1 MNEAIKRFCD
11 RYAKALEDGHAAL
24 FVGAGFSKPAGFVE
38 WKELLRAVAEELGLN
53 VDLEPDLISL
63 AQYYVNEHG
72 GNRHLLNTLLI
83 EQFTRDTRV
92 FENHRLI
99 ARLPLTT
106 IWTTNYDQ
114 LIEQS
119 YRDAYKRLDVK
130 VTNEQLTF
138 PLPKRDALLYKMHGC
153 ITQPHDAVLIKEDY
167 ETYNDHRALFSE
179 LLRGDLIS
187 KVFLFLGYSF
197 NDPNIEYVLG
207 RLRSLFGT
215 NQPQHYWIVK
225 RAEAP
230 RSTGSDQVTTNK
242 YEWRRQELRVNDLKR
257 YGIQAMLID
266 DFSEITE
273 MLEELNRRVHSKN
286 IFVSG
291 SAYEYSPMDRER
303 TESLAKAIGR
313 EIIRRNY
320 NLISG
325 LGLGIGAAAMLGAA
339 ETVYGSNK
347 INVGERV
354 YLRPFPREALIG
366 MTKEEFNTKH
376 RQDIIATAGM
386 IIFISGNN
394 RDPSDGKSVVSAGVL
409 EEFRIAQELGKRPI
423 PIGATGHAAR
433 QIWQEVFQSLDTY
446 FPEGGVKEH
455 FAVLG
460 DEAKTNDEI
469 VNAVFAI
476 AELVTSS
483 R

>member
-1 MNEAIKRFCD
+1 MN
-11 RYAKALEDGHAAL
+11 
-24 FVGAGFSKPAGFVE
+24 
-38 WKELLRAVAEELGLN
+38 
-53 VDLEPDLISL
+53 
-63 AQYYVNEHG
+63 
-72 GNRHLLNTLLI
+72 
-83 EQFTRDTRV
+83 
-92 FENHRLI
+92 
-99 ARLPLTT
+99 
-106 IWTTNYDQ
+106 
-114 LIEQS
+114 
-119 YRDAYKRLDVK
+119 
-130 VTNEQLTF
+130 
-138 PLPKRDALLYKMHGC
+138 
-153 ITQPHDAVLIKEDY
+153 
-167 ETYNDHRALFSE
+167 
-179 LLRGDLIS
+179 
-187 KVFLFLGYSF
+187 
-197 NDPNIEYVLG
+197 
-207 RLRSLFGT
+207 
-215 NQPQHYWIVK
+215 
-225 RAEAP
+225 
-230 RSTGSDQVTTNK
+230 
-242 YEWRRQELRVNDLKR
+242 
-257 YGIQAMLID
+257 
-266 DFSEITE
+266 
-273 MLEELNRRVHSKN
+273 
-286 IFVSG
+286 
-291 SAYEYSPMDRER
+291 RER

-339 ETVYGSNK
+339 ETLYGSNK

-433 QIWQEVFQSLDTY
+433 QIWQEVFQSLDTF

-460 DEAKTNDEI
+460 DDAKTNDEI

-476 AELVTSS
+476 AESVTSS